1 MASDVRTPH
10 DLEDRRPLA
19 NLAVNVLQNARG
31 ARAPHI
37 DGTAKL
43 SNKRLRGP
51 RSTDAQKLESMFIT
65 IDRIDA
71 IFSLA
76 EDLRQYLL
84 STCSNLNCSRSSLQ
98 LAIDAL
104 AFMGSESKVQMV
116 RLRSVTNNTSAK
128 KEASQAHSKL
138 TKIER
143 WRAKNDQMQRR
154 AFASSNPKKMLQVS
168 IKNVKDKLETTAKV
182 PSVSPD
188 LPSAGALAPRP
199 KRQKLASPGVV
210 VLSRDDKRD
219 QVYS

>member
-51 RSTDAQKLESMFIT
+51 RSTDAQKLESVFIT

-76 EDLRQYLL
+76 EDLWQYLL
-84 STCSNLNCSRSSLQ
+84 STCSNLSCSQSSLQ

-128 KEASQAHSKL
+128 KRLPKPTANLLRSKDGGPR
-138 TKIER
+138 TIR
-143 WRAKNDQMQRR
+143 C
-154 AFASSNPKKMLQVS
+154 
-168 IKNVKDKLETTAKV
+168 
-182 PSVSPD
+182 
-188 LPSAGALAPRP
+188 SARSLRCPTR
-199 KRQKLASPGVV
+199 
-210 VLSRDDKRD
+210 
-219 QVYS
+219 

>member
-1 MASDVRTPH
+1 MTSDVRTPH

-19 NLAVNVLQNARG
+19 NLVVNVLQNARG

-84 STCSNLNCSRSSLQ
+84 STCSNNLNCSRSSLQ

-128 KEASQAHSKL
+128 KRLPRPTANLLRSKDGGPRTIRCSAEHL
-138 TKIER
+138 HLPI
-143 WRAKNDQMQRR
+143 QRR
-154 AFASSNPKKMLQVS
+154 CFKYQLKMS
-168 IKNVKDKLETTAKV
+168 KT
-182 PSVSPD
+182 S
-188 LPSAGALAPRP
+188 
-199 KRQKLASPGVV
+199 
-210 VLSRDDKRD
+210 
-219 QVYS
+219 